1 MFVGHFAAG
10 LGLKRAAPA
19 VSLGTLFLSVQFL
32 DLLWP
37 TLLLAGVEQ
46 VEIRP
51 GAAGP
56 PLAFTHYP
64 ISHSLALVL
73 LWSVLFGLAHYGLR
87 RSLRSALVLAL
98 AVSSHWIL
106 DLIVHYP
113 DLPLAPGTTARFG
126 FSLWASTPISLTLEL
141 ILFGAGA
148 ILYLR
153 ATRASDRIGTI
164 GFWLLAALL
173 LGIHLGNIFGPP
185 PPSVT
190 AIAWVGQAQW
200 LLVLAGY
207 WVDRHRTARVMDH
220 STRPS
225 PGP

>member
-19 VSLGTLFLSVQFL
+19 VSLGTLFLGVQFL

-37 TLLLAGVEQ
+37 TLLLTGIEQ
-46 VEIRP
+46 VEIHP

-56 PLAFTHYP
+56 PLTFTHYP
-64 ISHSLALVL
+64 ISHSLALVVV
-73 LWSVLFGLAHYGLR
+73 WSFLFGIVHYGLR
-87 RSLRSALVLAL
+87 RNLRSALVLAV
-98 AVSSHWIL
+98 AVSSHWFL
-106 DLIVHYP
+106 DLIVHFP
-113 DLPLAPGTTARFG
+113 DLPLAPGTTSRFG
-126 FSLWASTPISLTLEL
+126 LSLWASTPISLTLEL
-141 ILFGAGA
+141 TLYAVGIA
-148 ILYLR
+148 LYLR
-153 ATRASDRIGTI
+153 ATRASDRVGTV

-207 WVDRHRTARVMDH
+207 WVDRHRSARV
-220 STRPS
+220 
-225 PGP
+225 

>member
-10 LGLKRAAPA
+10 MGLKRAAPA
-19 VSLGTLFLSVQFL
+19 VSLGTLFLGVQFL

-37 TLLLAGVEQ
+37 TLLLAGIEQ

-51 GAAGP
+51 GAVGP

-87 RSLRSALVLAL
+87 RNLRSALVLAV
-98 AVSSHWIL
+98 AVSSHWFL
-106 DLIVHYP
+106 DLLVHFP
-113 DLPLAPGTTARFG
+113 DLPLAPGTASRFG
-126 FSLWASTPISLTLEL
+126 LGLWASTPVSLTLEL
-141 ILFGAGA
+141 ILFAGGVA
-148 ILYLR
+148 LYLR
-153 ATRASDRIGTI
+153 ATRALDRIGTI
-164 GFWLLAALL
+164 GFWSLATFLLVV
-173 LGIHLGNIFGPP
+173 HLGNIFGPP

-207 WVDRHRTARVMDH
+207 WVDRHRTGRV
-220 STRPS
+220 
-225 PGP
+225 